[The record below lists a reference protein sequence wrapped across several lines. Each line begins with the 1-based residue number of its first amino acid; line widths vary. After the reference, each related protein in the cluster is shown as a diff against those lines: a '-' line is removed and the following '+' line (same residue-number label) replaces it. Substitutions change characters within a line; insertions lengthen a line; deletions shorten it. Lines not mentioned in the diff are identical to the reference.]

1 MERLD
6 PGRLEVP
13 CMSAD
18 VEQRVDVAAGRCLVL
33 RSSNSVC
40 S

>member
-18 VEQRVDVAAGRCLVL
+18 VEQRVDVAAGAG
-33 RSSNSVC
+33 
-40 S
+40 